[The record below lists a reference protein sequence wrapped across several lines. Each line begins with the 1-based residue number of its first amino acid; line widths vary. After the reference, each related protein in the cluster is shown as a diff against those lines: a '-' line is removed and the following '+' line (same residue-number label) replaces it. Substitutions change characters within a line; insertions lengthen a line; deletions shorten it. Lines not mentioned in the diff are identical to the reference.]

1 MMQGKHRAARG
12 CPVSHKKAA
21 EHMEKLTVITG
32 TNASGKSGLGI
43 KLAKKFGAEII
54 SADSRQIYEGL
65 DLGSGKVTKEE
76 MDGVPHHLLDVAKP
90 NEFYSLVDF
99 QRDAY
104 KAIDETLARGNK
116 AFLVGGTGLYVNAVT
131 DGYNISLQGPSM
143 EKRRELNAKSKEEL
157 IGMIREKA
165 PEMLEGL
172 DLMNTQRIER
182 TAERVL
188 AGDTGKRVNVPRYET
203 LVLGVTWPREVLYER
218 IRERLDRRLSQ
229 GMIDEVKRLRE
240 QGATDE
246 FLYGLGLE
254 YRYILMYLR
263 GEFESFDAFYQKLFM
278 EIRHLAKGQMTWFR
292 KRTDIHWIDMTKD
305 PEAEASALIEEFYQ
319 GG

>member
-1 MMQGKHRAARG
+1 MD
-12 CPVSHKKAA
+12 
-21 EHMEKLTVITG
+21 KLLVITG

-43 KLAKKFGAEII
+43 DLAAKYGAEIV

-76 MDGVPHHLLDVAKP
+76 MKGVPHHLIDVAKP
-90 NEFYSLVDF
+90 NDFYTLVDF
-99 QRDAY
+99 QRQAY
-104 KAIDETLARGNK
+104 AAIDDILARGKK
-116 AFLVGGTGLYVNAVT
+116 AFLVGGTGLYVNAVA
-131 DGYNISLQGPSM
+131 DGYNITLQSPSQDLR
-143 EKRRELNAKSKEEL
+143 KELNRKSAEEL
-157 IGMIREKA
+157 VEIIREKCPDA
-165 PEMLEGL
+165 LTGL
-172 DLMNTQRIER
+172 DLKNTQRLER

-188 AGDTGKRVNVPRYET
+188 SGDTGKRVNTPKYET
-203 LVLGVTWPREVLYER
+203 FVIGVTWPREVLYER

-229 GMIDEVKRLRE
+229 GMIDEVRRLRE
-240 QGATDE
+240 EGATDE

-263 GEFESFDAFYQKLFM
+263 GEFAGYQAFYDKLFM

-319 GG
+319 GQ